1 MENNSKPW
9 FLISEL
15 MYELENSL
23 QTADATQVDS
33 LIELRNKIRIH
44 IDNVSQLLEAEFNT
58 KTMRF
63 CVFALIVLVD
73 EKLTPF
79 YCKTAVKWVPLQK
92 EIFNTQNGGVEF
104 YEYLDEILVNN
115 FYPKIIYEIY
125 YYVLKNGYRGKLV
138 NETIDKIN
146 VYTTRL
152 ENLLDEKKE
161 TKEAENLVNTTNF
174 IMLTRKQKFYQKIN
188 KFFPSFSLLL
198 LILIYFASCFLI
210 YKM

>member
-1 MENNSKPW
+1 MENNCKPW

-23 QTADATQVDS
+23 QTIDASQVDL
-33 LIELRNKIRIH
+33 LIELRGKIRVH
-44 IDNVSQLLEAEFNT
+44 IDTISQLLETDFNT

-79 YCKTAVKWVPLQK
+79 YCKTDVEWIPLQK

-138 NETIDKIN
+138 NETIDKVN
-146 VYTTRL
+146 AYMTKL

-161 TKEAENLVNTTNF
+161 TKEVENVVNAADL
-174 IMLTRKQKFYQKIN
+174 MVLTRKQKFYQKVN
-188 KFFPSFSLLL
+188 KFFPSCSLLV
-198 LILIYFASCFLI
+198 LILIYFASCFFFI
-210 YKM
+210 VD

>member
-1 MENNSKPW
+1 MKNNSKPW

-15 MYELENSL
+15 MYELESSL
-23 QTADATQVDS
+23 QAINATQIDFLV
-33 LIELRNKIRIH
+33 ELRNKLRIQ

-79 YCKTAVKWVPLQK
+79 YRKAAVKWVSLQK

-125 YYVLKNGYRGKLV
+125 YYVLKNDYRGKLV
-138 NETIDKIN
+138 NETVDKIN
-146 VYTTRL
+146 VYTTKL

-161 TKEAENLVNTTNF
+161 IKEVENFVNTKNF
-174 IMLTRKQKFYQKIN
+174 IMLTRKQKLYQKVN
-188 KFFPSFSLLL
+188 KFFPSCSLLAL
-198 LILIYFASCFLI
+198 MLIYFSSYFLI

>member
-23 QTADATQVDS
+23 QTVDATQVDS

-161 TKEAENLVNTTNF
+161 TKEEENLVNTTNF